1 MCQRSGSRL
10 TPLRVTAVLLFT
22 YLVNGTQAI
31 ASAPHIFGS
40 ARAKPHGL
48 GTFELCRTSIGPF
61 MRAHSGRRPAG
72 SILCNGQLALRG
84 GMASHAARFG
94 EDMLQRRGEDGA
106 RGRMMDEGFGS
117 DSEVEVPEWLDTA
130 VKLQQERK
138 AGQRGE
144 EEEYLD
150 ALRSSSEEEP
160 SSSEAPP
167 DARAEGEM
175 EESSEWD
182 SAREREA
189 DEQEARLDRMMEEI
203 THVKST
209 LEEHA
214 LRCRACAERNAALE
228 REGAKGERDEAELLA
243 ELQRADG
250 LPADHGEAELERL
263 RAQRQRLRDAEAPTN
278 ATGQPGADGAAAGAG
293 GKGAGRPWAE
303 IPSAGFPDIHSAA
316 QARAA
321 LPALPPAPLARARVR
336 ASEPADGPASEPA
349 DGPASEPA
357 DGPAAG
363 PGDGRGPRAAV
374 ASRGG
379 PPLDG
384 PARSTRLGA
393 SGPSPFP
400 YRAPTVASPSAT
412 FPPRAWPVPADGGLE
427 GRQVRGDGAATVLD
441 GAWTIGTGGVGGFSD
456 LCARWGPQERTE
468 FNDVP
473 FMLTVDVVSAAFA
486 FERCV
491 LASIGG
497 SGARPPP
504 PPPPLVLSG
513 HAAFPP
519 WGKRRRKARAGGG
532 GALPCYS
539 LRRAGRRGSAGR
551 GGLSGRG
558 ASELPGGGGA
568 LPTVAPTH
576 VPTVHSLC

>member
-1 MCQRSGSRL
+1 
-10 TPLRVTAVLLFT
+10 
-22 YLVNGTQAI
+22 
-31 ASAPHIFGS
+31 
-40 ARAKPHGL
+40 
-48 GTFELCRTSIGPF
+48 
-61 MRAHSGRRPAG
+61 
-72 SILCNGQLALRG
+72 
-84 GMASHAARFG
+84 MASHAARFG

-497 SGARPPP
+497 TGGRPPP
-504 PPPPLVLSG
+504 PPPPRTK
-513 HAAFPP
+513 
-519 WGKRRRKARAGGG
+519 WTRRVSTVGEAEAEGQGGG
-532 GALPCYS
+532 WRCAAL
-539 LRRAGRRGSAGR
+539 LFAEA
-551 GGLSGRG
+551 RG
-558 ASELPGGGGA
+558 AARQCWARGA
-568 LPTVAPTH
+568 QRTW
-576 VPTVHSLC
+576 S